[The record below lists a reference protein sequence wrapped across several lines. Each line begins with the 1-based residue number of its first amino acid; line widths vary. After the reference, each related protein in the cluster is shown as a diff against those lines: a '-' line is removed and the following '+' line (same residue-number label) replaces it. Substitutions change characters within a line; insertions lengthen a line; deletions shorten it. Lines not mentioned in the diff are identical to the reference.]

1 METKLTR
8 REVLAK
14 STVLL
19 LVPIAG
25 ATVGCSS
32 SGNPSSSSVI
42 NASEDASAC
51 NGIFEI
57 STITNN
63 HDHSLCVLT
72 SDLTAPPA
80 AGVTY
85 TTSIND
91 GHDHSVSLTQAQLQ
105 AIEAG
110 TAVTVT
116 TSSPFPHNFTIAK
129 A

>member
-8 REVLAK
+8 REVLSK

-25 ATVGCSS
+25 SAVACSS
-32 SGNPSSSSVI
+32 SNNSSSSSVI
-42 NASEDASAC
+42 QASEDASAC

-57 STITNN
+57 STVTNN

-72 SDLTAPPA
+72 TDLTDPAA

-85 TTSIND
+85 TTSFND
-91 GHDHSVSLTQAQLQ
+91 GHAHTVSLTQAQLQ
-105 AIEAG
+105 SIEAG

-116 TSSPFPHNFTIAK
+116 TSSPYAHNFTISK